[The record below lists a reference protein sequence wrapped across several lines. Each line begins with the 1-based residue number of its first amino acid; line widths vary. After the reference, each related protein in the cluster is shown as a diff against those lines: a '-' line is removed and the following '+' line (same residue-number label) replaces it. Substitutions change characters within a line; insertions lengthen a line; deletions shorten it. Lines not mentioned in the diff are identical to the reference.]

1 MPRGRLGLIWL
12 LVLTSVCAT
21 TTAALAKDA
30 LLSEDSPGR
39 RVIVLDPGHGGH
51 DLGSVGPSGLAE
63 KSVTLALAKRL
74 KDILTE
80 TCTVHLTR
88 DGDYWLNIEKRTA
101 VANHHRAD
109 IFISLHAGGS
119 FHHKAR
125 GMAIFYF
132 GRGTSQGL
140 APQEETFA
148 VEDGENPTLWDHIQ
162 FMHAKKNQFLAN
174 LVHKELA
181 ARLNP
186 MNRGIHKAPCLVLSG
201 ADMPAILVEIGY
213 VSHPAE
219 EKELRDPGI
228 ISAAAKAIGQGI
240 REFFRQTSGCIK
252 EEDMIEEEIVT
263 GRGAAW

>member
-1 MPRGRLGLIWL
+1 MPRGELRLIWL
-12 LVLTSVCAT
+12 LVLISVCV

-30 LLSEDSPGR
+30 SLSDHSRGR

-51 DLGSVGPSGLAE
+51 DLGAVGPSGLAE
-63 KSVTLALAKRL
+63 KSVTLALAKKL
-74 KDILTE
+74 KDALAGTYA
-80 TCTVHLTR
+80 VHLTR

-101 VANHHRAD
+101 MANHHSAD

-132 GRGTSQGL
+132 GPSTSQGL
-140 APQEETFA
+140 APQKERLA
-148 VEDGENPTLWDHIQ
+148 VQDGEHPTPWNHIQ
-162 FMHAKKNQFLAN
+162 SMYAKKSQVLAN
-174 LVHKELA
+174 LVHRELV

-186 MNRGIHKAPCLVLSG
+186 MNRGIHKAPCSVLRG

-213 VSHPAE
+213 LSHPAE
-219 EKELRDPGI
+219 EKELKDFGI
-228 ISAAAKAIGQGI
+228 LSAAAVAMGQGI
-240 REFFRQTSGCIK
+240 REFFRQTSSCTNGK
-252 EEDMIEEEIVT
+252 GMIEEEIIT